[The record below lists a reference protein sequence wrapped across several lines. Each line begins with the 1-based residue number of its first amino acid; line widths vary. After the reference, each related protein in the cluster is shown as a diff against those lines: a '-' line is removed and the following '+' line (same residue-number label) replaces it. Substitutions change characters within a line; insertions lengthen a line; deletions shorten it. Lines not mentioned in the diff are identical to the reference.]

1 MFRSA
6 GLYRRNRNG
15 HTAVVSTSDE
25 GPVLQQKWLTWVEL
39 ESYKRY
45 ATNSLALQGF
55 STLIGFT

>member
-15 HTAVVSTSDE
+15 HTAAVSTLDE
-25 GPVLQQKWLTWVEL
+25 GAVLQQKWLKWVEL

-45 ATNSLALQGF
+45 AANS
-55 STLIGFT
+55 